1 MKKVTAVFIVL
12 LLIMFSYTALAETQ
26 YGENP
31 WTNENS
37 KIYVFED
44 YSGTFEGADWSEYPN
59 YWSYATDCGDEP
71 LKGSVANGAMTFTS
85 TDGESKWDAFFFGM
99 SAPLESEMFSV
110 AKGFG
115 FYVKNSTAADIY
127 VSPYGQGGNSETN
140 LLFMYSGI
148 ADETLIIDMQ
158 GTLDYAD
165 VYGVADHIYIPS
177 GFEGYIVM
185 PMSHFYNGYLSMVLD
200 DTSALEGTSYTL
212 TQIGL
217 RISDTVIEDD
227 ESFVIDDFFI
237 YGKDLPEEKTG
248 DVKVVKSSGTQT
260 DSPSASAGTTAG
272 NEPSNNPASSAS
284 ATAGTTQGAGTSSS
298 STPWGLIIGIAA
310 AVVVVAVVIVVVVSK
325 NKKSKAE

>member
-1 MKKVTAVFIVL
+1 MKKMTAAFIML
-12 LLIMFSYTALAETQ
+12 LLVMFSYTALAETQ

-140 LLFMYSGI
+140 LLFMYS
-148 ADETLIIDMQ
+148 ASVDETLIIDMQ
-158 GTLDYAD
+158 GNLDYAD
-165 VYGVADHIYIPS
+165 VYGVADHICIPS

-185 PMSHFYNGYLSMVLD
+185 PMSHFYNGHLSTILD
-200 DTSALEGTSYTL
+200 GTSALEDASNYTL

-217 RISDTVIEDD
+217 RINNVAIEDD
-227 ESFVIDDFFI
+227 ESFIIDDFFI

-272 NEPSNNPASSAS
+272 NEPSSSAS
-284 ATAGTTQGAGTSSS
+284 VTTGATQGIDTPAS

-310 AVVVVAVVIVVVVSK
+310 AVLIVAAVVLIVVSK
-325 NKKSKAE
+325 QNKGKQGK

>member
-1 MKKVTAVFIVL
+1 MKKMTAAFIML
-12 LLIMFSYTALAETQ
+12 LLVMFSYTALAETQ

-165 VYGVADHIYIPS
+165 VYGVADHICIPS

-185 PMSHFYNGYLSMVLD
+185 PMSHFYNGHLSTILD
-200 DTSALEGTSYTL
+200 GTSALEGASNYTL
-212 TQIGL
+212 TEIGL
-217 RISDTVIEDD
+217 RINNVAIYEE
-227 ESFVIDDFFI
+227 ESFIIDNFFI
-237 YGKDLPEEKTG
+237 YGENLPEEKTG
-248 DVKVVKSSGTQT
+248 DVKVTKPSGTQT
-260 DSPSASAGTTAG
+260 ESPSASAETT
-272 NEPSNNPASSAS
+272 NEPSSSIS
-284 ATAGTTQGAGTSSS
+284 ATTGATQGIDTPAS

-310 AVVVVAVVIVVVVSK
+310 AVVVVAAVVLIVVSK
-325 NKKSKAE
+325 QSKGKQSK

>member
-1 MKKVTAVFIVL
+1 MKKMTAAFIML
-12 LLIMFSYTALAETQ
+12 LLVMFSYTALAETQ

-85 TDGESKWDAFFFGM
+85 TDGDSKWDAFFFGM
-99 SAPLESEMFSV
+99 STPLGPEMFSV
-110 AKGFG
+110 AEGFG
-115 FYVKNSTAADIY
+115 FYVKNNTAADVY
-127 VSPYGQGGNSETN
+127 AAPYGMGGNSENN
-140 LLFMYSGI
+140 LLFMYS
-148 ADETLIIDMQ
+148 ASVDETLIIDMQ
-158 GTLDYAD
+158 GNLDYAD

-284 ATAGTTQGAGTSSS
+284 ATAGTTQGVGTSSS

-310 AVVVVAVVIVVVVSK
+310 AVVVAAVVIVVVVSK

>member
-44 YSGTFEGADWSEYPN
+44 FSGTFEGEDWTKYPN
-59 YWSYATDCGDEP
+59 YWSFAAYSGEDP
-71 LKGSVANGAMTFTS
+71 LKGSVTNGAMTFPC

-165 VYGVADHIYIPS
+165 VYGVADHICIPS

-185 PMSHFYNGYLSMVLD
+185 PMSHFYNGHLSTILD
-200 DTSALEGTSYTL
+200 GTSALEDASNYTL

-217 RISDTVIEDD
+217 RINNVVIEND
-227 ESFVIDDFFI
+227 ESFIIDDFFI
-237 YGKDLPEEKTG
+237 YGENLPEEKTG
-248 DVKVVKSSGTQT
+248 DVKVTKPSGTQT
-260 DSPSASAGTTAG
+260 ESPSASAGTTAG
-272 NEPSNNPASSAS
+272 NEPSSSAS
-284 ATAGTTQGAGTSSS
+284 VTTGATQGVDTPAS

-310 AVVVVAVVIVVVVSK
+310 AVLIVAAVVLIVVSK
-325 NKKSKAE
+325 QNKGKQGK